1 MHTRAKPRKPG
12 TPPSLTVKTVSLR
25 PLRPTRPRVLLG
37 LLCMA
42 QFVLVLDIAVVAVAT
57 PSIQA
62 DLEVAPTDPQAG
74 EFIADAAVQAGTY
87 RKQDTRWVAAC
98 GGETEVCELVG
109 AELGERRPDD
119 RATHRNDYRGGAA
132 LGHPHHRLPARP
144 RGLRRRSR
152 RAWADGR
159 GGALSDHGISHSI
172 YLRDRIDDL
181 RRLNMT

>member
-1 MHTRAKPRKPG
+1 
-12 TPPSLTVKTVSLR
+12 
-25 PLRPTRPRVLLG
+25 
-37 LLCMA
+37 MA

-119 RATHRNDYRGGAA
+119 RATHRNDYRGGRGVGTPTSSPSGSTERASTPLA
-132 LGHPHHRLPARP
+132 PRLGGWAW
-144 RGLRRRSR
+144 RRTVRITGSAIRSTYETR
-152 RAWADGR
+152 RATR
-159 GGALSDHGISHSI
+159 SS
-172 YLRDRIDDL
+172 
-181 RRLNMT
+181 